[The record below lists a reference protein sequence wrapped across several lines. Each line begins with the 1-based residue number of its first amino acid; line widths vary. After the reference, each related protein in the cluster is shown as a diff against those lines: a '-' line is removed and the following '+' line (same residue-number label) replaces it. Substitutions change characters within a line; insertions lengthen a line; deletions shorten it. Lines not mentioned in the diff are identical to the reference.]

1 MTKKYWLS
9 LTPSMVIA
17 LAIILS
23 SLVAVLAAKSTWL
36 ALAAP
41 ALLALAVAAADALN
55 SRLRG
60 RSFRPSPAALIL
72 AASFLVAGLLV
83 TFRDPHLVKSLIP
96 IVGVCAWTTLLLRPE
111 NRRNACTTI

>member
-1 MTKKYWLS
+1 MIKKYWLS
-9 LTPSMVIA
+9 LTPSMLIA

-36 ALAAP
+36 VLAAP

-60 RSFRPSPAALIL
+60 GSFRPSPAALIL
-72 AASFLVAGLLV
+72 GASFLLAGLLV
-83 TFRDPHLVKSLIP
+83 TFRDPSLIKTLIP
-96 IVGVCAWTTLLLRPE
+96 IVGVSAWTTLLLRPE
-111 NRRNACTTI
+111 NRRNACAAL